1 MKIDSSLFIKQNA
14 YFSLAVTDKNGNILG
29 CATTSFIG
37 GFSDAIPY
45 LFNVPLTCGAVAAVI
60 CAAAAAAK
68 TRKKKEDNNEDEKHQ
83 NNQKGSMKQG
93 LGNTDDVRNK
103 DHAGTRSHANEGGIH
118 DNDNKN
124 YGSHANEGGIHDN
137 DNKHYADAANKSIP
151 SQPSTQNPNPNDPS
165 GNIPSTQSKPPPD
178 YSGNVPSSKSTPP
191 SGSKVYIQN
200 YKDKFV

>member
-118 DNDNKN
+118 DNDNK
-124 YGSHANEGGIHDN
+124 
-137 DNKHYADAANKSIP
+137 HYADAANKSIP